1 MIKVIEFG
9 PAPAN
14 IVDRANVA
22 YLRQQL
28 AAAADDKSIKL
39 VVIKGEGDHFSYGA
53 SVQEH
58 TPDLV
63 GNMLREF
70 HDFMRFVDELDL
82 PPLMAAVKGRCFGG
96 GFEVA
101 LLCDIIAVADDAL
114 LGCPEI
120 SLGVFPPA
128 GSALLPLRTTAG
140 RASEML
146 SSGRFVDAQTAVA
159 YGIAEYKFSADNFMS
174 DIEEWAEKSFAKLS
188 ASSLR
193 HTRKASRWPY
203 SHALNTVL
211 PDLEK
216 QYLESLMKTA
226 DANEGINAFIE
237 KRKPEGQN
245 R

>member
-159 YGIAEYKFSADNFMS
+159 YGIAEYKFSTNNFMS
-174 DIEEWAEKSFAKLS
+174 DIEEWAEKSLAKLS

-193 HTRKASRWPY
+193 HTRKASRWPF

-211 PDLEK
+211 PGLEK
-216 QYLESLMKTA
+216 QYLESLMKTV

-237 KRKPEGQN
+237 KRKPEWQN
-245 R
+245 L

>member
-1 MIKVIEFG
+1 MIHVIEFG

-14 IVDRANVA
+14 IVDRATVA
-22 YLRQQL
+22 RLRDQL
-28 AAAADDKSIKL
+28 ALAAEDKSIKL
-39 VVIKGEGDHFSYGA
+39 VVLKGEGDHFSYGA

-63 GNMLREF
+63 GGMLSEF
-70 HDFMRFVDELDL
+70 HEFMRFVDQLDL

-146 SSGRFVDAQTAVA
+146 STGRFVDAQTAVD
-159 YGIAEYKFSADNFMS
+159 YGIAEYKFSADDFMH
-174 DIEEWAEKSFAKLS
+174 DIEQWAEKSFGKLS

-193 HTRKASRWPY
+193 QTRKASRWPF
-203 SHALNTVL
+203 SHALETVL
-211 PDLEK
+211 PKLEA
-216 QYLESLMKTA
+216 QYLESLMATN
-226 DANEGINAFIE
+226 DASEGISAFID
-237 KRKPEGQN
+237 KRKPEWQN
-245 R
+245 A

>member
-128 GSALLPLRTTAG
+128 GSALLPLRTSAG

-159 YGIAEYKFSADNFMS
+159 YGIAEYKFSTNNFMS
-174 DIEEWAEKSFAKLS
+174 DIEEWAEKSLAKLS

-193 HTRKASRWPY
+193 HTRKASRWPF

-211 PDLEK
+211 PGLEK
-216 QYLESLMKTA
+216 QYLESLMKTV

-237 KRKPEGQN
+237 KRKPEWQN
-245 R
+245 L

>member
-128 GSALLPLRTTAG
+128 GSALLPLRTSAG

-159 YGIAEYKFSADNFMS
+159 YGIAEYKFSTNNFMS
-174 DIEEWAEKSFAKLS
+174 DIEEWAEKSLAKLS

-193 HTRKASRWPY
+193 HTRKASRWPF

-211 PDLEK
+211 PGLEK
-216 QYLESLMKTA
+216 QYLESLMKTV

-237 KRKPEGQN
+237 KRKPEWQN